1 MARLTSQI
9 FVASLIRQINQVG
22 GNALIARKGS
32 SESGAIYI
40 CLYSA
45 QDRTHHLYE
54 PAIGD
59 APTDTYLGGRVF
71 RERQAG
77 MTELEISE
85 WLEREARFDPDCW
98 LVEIEHCPLPI
109 NQLISLIDAV

>member
-9 FVASLIRQINQVG
+9 FVASLIRQINQAG

-32 SESGAIYI
+32 AESGAVYI
-40 CLYSA
+40 AWYSA

-59 APTDTYLGGRVF
+59 APIETYLGGRVF
-71 RERQAG
+71 RERQAD
-77 MTELEISE
+77 MTELDISD

-98 LVEIEHCPLPI
+98 LVEIEHCPIPI
-109 NQLISLIDAV
+109 DRLISLIDAM